1 MCSSAPKQHLPL
13 VSESEEGRRR
23 LTKAGQNS
31 DSEQLVKQSCSKKP
45 WDKIKEPFWL
55 ESFCHA

>member
-45 WDKIKEPFWL
+45 
-55 ESFCHA
+55 

>member
-13 VSESEEGRRR
+13 VSVSEEGRRR

-45 WDKIKEPFWL
+45 
-55 ESFCHA
+55 